1 MKIGKIFD
9 EVLKERERQI
19 KLWEREFYVWDAS
32 LEHKNTVLVEEVG
45 EVAHAILENDI
56 DNLRE
61 ELIQVAAVC
70 VAWLETLEDDSPLI
84 GS

>member
-19 KLWEREFYVWDAS
+19 ELWEREFYVWDAS